1 VNDEAWLP
9 AMATYTASARIA
21 LVKVMRRGGVLE
33 FSDYKKFG
41 VDTSVTYGRPK
52 S

>member
-1 VNDEAWLP
+1 VA
-9 AMATYTASARIA
+9 ARDGHVHRERAVA

-52 S
+52 MP